1 MKNLEQNNTVPEEN
15 EKEPGMKRREFLI
28 RAAKA
33 GLCVAAAS
41 SVGYYFYDPEGPG
54 AFSQQENLVSLPDFS
69 LSDKSPV
76 MAIVQGTGDRNK
88 SLGMA
93 IKALGGMETFI
104 KKGDRVL
111 LKVNAAFASPPSLSA
126 TTHPD
131 LVSETVRLCYAAG
144 ALSVVVTDNP
154 INDPATCFS
163 LTGIEKAALSQGAR
177 VILPREALFQP
188 TTVTGAKLIRNW
200 PLLYGPFDGITK
212 LIGMAPI
219 KDHHRSGASM
229 TMKNWYGLLGGR
241 RNIFHQDV
249 HGVIEEL
256 AMMVSPTLVILDGTW
271 TMMTNGPTGGSLSD
285 LKQTNTMI
293 VSTDQVAA
301 DAYGTTLLGKSPE
314 NLPHILKAEAQGIGT
329 ADFNSINPIRINA
342 G

>member
-1 MKNLEQNNTVPEEN
+1 MKNLKQNNSVIKEF

-41 SVGYYFYDPEGPG
+41 SLAYHFYEPDGPG
-54 AFSQQENLVSLPDFS
+54 AFSQQENIVSLPDFS
-69 LSDKSPV
+69 LPDKSHV
-76 MAIVQGTGDRNK
+76 MAIVHGTGDRKK
-88 SLGMA
+88 SLGLA
-93 IKALGGMETFI
+93 IKAMGGMETFI

-131 LVSETVRLCYAAG
+131 IVSETVRLCYAAG
-144 ALSVVVTDNP
+144 AASVAVTDNP

-163 LTGIEKAALSQGAR
+163 LSGIENAALSQGAR
-177 VILPREALFQP
+177 LILPRESLFQP
-188 TTVTGAKLIRNW
+188 TTVSGAKLIRSW

-249 HGVIEEL
+249 HGIIEEL
-256 AMMVSPTLVILDGTW
+256 AMMVSPTLLILDGTW

-285 LKQTNTMI
+285 LKQTHTMI
-293 VSTDQVAA
+293 VGTDQVAVDSFGA
-301 DAYGTTLLGKSPE
+301 TLLGKSPE
-314 NLPHILKAEAQGIGT
+314 YLPHILKAEARGIGT